1 MKKYIFIFIILAA
14 TFLSIKISSN
24 NTPPSTRMV
33 INTSPLKSPEIA
45 ENIKKEL
52 SEMKGISSYE
62 ISLQSNVL
70 LVNYNDK
77 QVNDK
82 DIVGV
87 LKKWG
92 CDTYEISFNLIVN

>member
-1 MKKYIFIFIILAA
+1 M
-14 TFLSIKISSN
+14 
-24 NTPPSTRMV
+24 

-45 ENIKKEL
+45 ENIEKEL
-52 SEMKGISSYE
+52 SKMKGISSYE

-70 LVNYNDK
+70 LVNYDDK